1 MGHLPMGTGHLPI
14 PVPSPDRPHR
24 FHDKLCRNAPQNA
37 VGKPPFGTVCA
48 RLSGGRSSSGR
59 TSGPCGRSG
68 RAKILGASRPRKGP
82 SGRTPESESRKP
94 AAVPRRPCLEPR
106 PLHSLSRACWL
117 RGRLLQALRH
127 DGRQCPEADFN
138 IQVNSGYHGPG
149 EYPVSEAS
157 STPAATWA
165 LGGVVRGFLDNR
177 RRHAGREQGPEIGDS

>member
-48 RLSGGRSSSGR
+48 RLSGVRSSSGR

-68 RAKILGASRPRKGP
+68 RPKTLGASRPRKGP
-82 SGRTPESESRKP
+82 SGRTQESESRKP
-94 AAVPRRPCLEPR
+94 AAAPRRPCLEPR
-106 PLHSLSRACWL
+106 ALHSISRAFGL

-127 DGRQCPEADFN
+127 HGRQGPGADF
-138 IQVNSGYHGPG
+138 QHPG
-149 EYPVSEAS
+149 Q
-157 STPAATWA
+157 TAATTA
-165 LGGVVRGFLDNR
+165 RVNTRSRKHPR
-177 RRHAGREQGPEIGDS
+177 RRQQLGL